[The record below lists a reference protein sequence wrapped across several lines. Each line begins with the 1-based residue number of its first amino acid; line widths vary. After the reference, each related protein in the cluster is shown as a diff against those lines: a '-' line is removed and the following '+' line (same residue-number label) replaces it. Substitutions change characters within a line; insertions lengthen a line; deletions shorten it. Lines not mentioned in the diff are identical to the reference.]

1 MISPLECCGGH
12 AGRAGHQ
19 RARAAGVGVRGFTL
33 VELLVVIAI
42 IATLIGLLLPAV
54 QSAREA
60 ARRTSCTNN
69 LKQVGLGVQTFHD
82 AKKKFPPSV
91 AQWGESPS
99 NSPSTCDK
107 QAGCTGRGWIVETL
121 PFLEQSS
128 LYTALNASTK
138 GNIYDSR
145 GLALVKPVLKT
156 TLPMLACPTDQDA
169 SRTWVVDI
177 QGKSGPFMHSMQGT
191 EVSITSYKGVLGA
204 TKVGGSF
211 GSIWPRHDDEP
222 KAPLDCHNNGM
233 QSANGGKDVPCKGV
247 FWRNTYMQPRRL
259 KDLSDGTSKTLLVG
273 EAVYAHDHHAVAFY
287 ADGDWAACNV
297 PLNYLPNPPVPEN
310 WWNVRG
316 FRSRHAGGASFV
328 RADGA
333 VRFTSEEIDMG
344 VYMALS
350 TGGRGDSTGAE

>member
-1 MISPLECCGGH
+1 MSLSPMSLGNRIGPS
-12 AGRAGHQ
+12 GRL
-19 RARAAGVGVRGFTL
+19 RLPRGFTL

-54 QSAREA
+54 QAAREA
-60 ARRTSCTNN
+60 ARRSSCTNN
-69 LKQVGLGVQTFHD
+69 LKQLGLAVIVYHD

-99 NSPSTCDK
+99 DSPAMCNK

-121 PFLEQSS
+121 PFMDQAT
-128 LYTALNASTK
+128 LYTALGPSTK
-138 GNIYDSR
+138 GNIYESR
-145 GLALVKPVLKT
+145 GLALVKPLLKT
-156 TLPMLACPTDQDA
+156 PLPTLACPTDQDA
-169 SRTWVVDI
+169 SRTWRVDEK
-177 QGKSGPFMHSMQGT
+177 GVTGPFMWSMNAT

-222 KAPLDCHNNGM
+222 RTPLDCHNNG
-233 QSANGGKDVPCKGV
+233 SPSGNSGKDVPCKGI

-259 KDLSDGTSKTLLVG
+259 KDLSDGASKTLLVG
-273 EAVYAHDHHAVAFY
+273 EAVYAHDHHAVALY
-287 ADGDWAACNV
+287 ADGDWAACNI
-297 PLNYLPNPPVPEN
+297 PLNYLPNPPVPET

-328 RADGA
+328 RADGS
-333 VRFTSEEIDMG
+333 VRFTGEEIDMS

-350 TGGRGDSTGAE
+350 TGGRGDSTGSE